1 MTSRWSPRIVRIAL
15 ATLAAVLGISLLWFA
30 ADRWA
35 SGEAGAVTRDA
46 ALQAARD
53 RAGLLSSEL
62 QKFRLL
68 PLVLVEY
75 PDVAAAVAP
84 GGAAASKRLDR
95 TLELLARRTDA
106 AAIYVIDAHGR
117 TVAASNAQLP
127 TSFVGQNYG
136 FRPYFRDAMRSGASE
151 LFALGTVS
159 GRPGLYLARR
169 LGDGSGVVVVK
180 VEFDPLEQSWAR
192 GGGISFV
199 TDTHGVI
206 LITSKPEWRFRTTHR
221 LDPAMIAHA
230 RETLQF
236 GAAPLQPAPLA
247 LAGDGATVTGEGRP
261 VAYRVGTIAVPLTG
275 AHLVHMTPLAPA
287 LAAATTRV
295 RLWLLA
301 LLLVIGLAT
310 GVVIRSR
317 ERRNMQ
323 LRARH
328 ALEEEVAH
336 RTAELR
342 DANEQ
347 LRVESR
353 QRAAADRRYRA
364 AREELTQANR
374 LGSIGQITAG
384 VAHEINQPVAAIR
397 TYAENAEL
405 FLERDQAE
413 AARGNL
419 ASIVEL
425 TGRIGTITAELRNFA
440 RKRTAAPEPVDLVS
454 AIDGAL
460 LLGGDRIRDMAS
472 VEVPAGVTV
481 LADRVRLEQILLN
494 LLQNAAEALGGV
506 ASPRIVI
513 SVRDGATV
521 ELVVADNGPG
531 VDKAVAAEIF
541 TPFVTAKTDGL
552 GLGLGIARDIARE
565 FGGELDSVRSPLG
578 GAAFRL
584 TLRRG

>member
-1 MTSRWSPRIVRIAL
+1 MFRIAL
-15 ATLAAVLGISLLWFA
+15 AALVLSVGVALLWLA

-35 SGEAGAVTRDA
+35 SGEAGGVTRDTA
-46 ALQAARD
+46 RQAARD
-53 RAGLLSSEL
+53 HAGLLSSEL

-68 PLVLVEY
+68 PLALVEY

-106 AAIYVIDAHGR
+106 AAIYVIDAHGH

-136 FRPYFRDAMRSGASE
+136 FRPYFRDAMRTGASE

-169 LGDGSGVVVVK
+169 LGDGSGVAVVK
-180 VEFDPLEQSWAR
+180 VEFDRVEQSWAR
-192 GGGISFV
+192 GAGISFV
-199 TDTHGVI
+199 TDAHGVI
-206 LITSKPEWRFRTTHR
+206 LVTSKPEWRFHTTHP
-221 LDPAMIAHA
+221 LDAAMIARA

-236 GAAPLQPAPLA
+236 GAAPLQPAPLT
-247 LAGDGATVTGEGRP
+247 LSGDAATVAGEGRP
-261 VAYRVGTIAVPLTG
+261 VDYRVGTAPVPLTG
-275 AHLVHMTPLAPA
+275 AQLVHLAPLAPA

-301 LLLVIGLAT
+301 LLLVFGLAT
-310 GVVIRSR
+310 GVVIRGR

-323 LRARH
+323 LRARQ

-353 QRAAADRRYRA
+353 QRLAADRRYRA
-364 AREELTQANR
+364 AREELAQANR

-397 TYAENAEL
+397 TYAENATL
-405 FLERDQAE
+405 FLDRDKPGE
-413 AARGNL
+413 ARGNL
-419 ASIVEL
+419 ASIVDL

-440 RKRTAAPEPVDLVS
+440 RRRTAAPAPVDLGS

-460 LLGGDRIRDMAS
+460 LLGGDRIRELVS
-472 VEVPAGVTV
+472 VTVPTPVSV

-494 LLQNAAEALGGV
+494 LLQNAAEALAGTT
-506 ASPRIVI
+506 APRIAIAMEPGPIV
-513 SVRDGATV
+513 ALT
-521 ELVVADNGPG
+521 VADNGPG
-531 VDKAVAAEIF
+531 IDPAVAAEIF
-541 TPFVTAKTDGL
+541 TPFVTARDDGL

-565 FGGELDSVRSPLG
+565 FGGELDSVVSPLG

-584 TLRRG
+584 TLKRG

>member
-1 MTSRWSPRIVRIAL
+1 MTSRWSPRMLRIAL
-15 ATLAAVLGISLLWFA
+15 AALAAALVIALSWLA

-35 SGEAGAVTRDA
+35 SGEAGDVTRGVA
-46 ALQAARD
+46 VQAARD
-53 RAGLLSSEL
+53 HAGLLSSEL

-84 GGAAASKRLDR
+84 GGLAASKRLDR

-117 TVAASNAQLP
+117 TVASSNAALP

-136 FRPYFRDAMRSGASE
+136 FRPYFRDAMHSGASE

-169 LGDGSGVVVVK
+169 LSDGSGVVVVK
-180 VEFDPLEQSWAR
+180 VEFDRVEQSWAR
-192 GGGISFV
+192 SGGTSFV
-199 TDTHGVI
+199 TDGHGVI
-206 LITSKPEWRFRTTHR
+206 LITSKAEWRFHTTHT
-221 LDPAMIAHA
+221 LDPAMIARA

-236 GAAPLQPAPLA
+236 GAAPLQPAPLV
-247 LAGDGATVTGEGRP
+247 LAGDVASVTGESRP
-261 VAYRVGTIAVPLTG
+261 VEYRVGTMKVPLAG
-275 AHLVHMTPLAPA
+275 AQLVHLAPLAPA

-301 LLLVIGLAT
+301 LLLVVGLAT

-323 LRARH
+323 LRARQ

-397 TYAENAEL
+397 TYAENAGL

-419 ASIVEL
+419 ASIVDL

-440 RKRTAAPEPVDLVS
+440 RKRTAAPEPVDLGS

-460 LLGGDRIRDMAS
+460 LLGGDRIRDLVS
-472 VEVPAGVTV
+472 VDVAAPVAV

-506 ASPRIVI
+506 ASGHITVT
-513 SVRDGATV
+513 VRDGTIV
-521 ELVVADNGPG
+521 ELIVADNGPG

-541 TPFVTAKTDGL
+541 TPFVTGKTDGL

-565 FGGELDSVRSPLG
+565 FGGELESVPSPLG

-584 TLRRG
+584 TLKRG

>member
-1 MTSRWSPRIVRIAL
+1 MLRIAL
-15 ATLAAVLGISLLWFA
+15 AALAVTVGVALLWLV

-35 SGEAGAVTRDA
+35 SGEAGEVTHEA
-46 ALQAARD
+46 AQQAARD

-84 GGAAASKRLDR
+84 GGAAAGKRLDR
-95 TLELLARRTDA
+95 TLELLAGRTDA
-106 AAIYVIDAHGR
+106 AAIYVIDASGR
-117 TVAASNAQLP
+117 TVAASNALLP

-136 FRPYFRDAMRSGASE
+136 FRPYFRDAMRTGASE

-180 VEFDPLEQSWAR
+180 VEFDRLEQSWAR
-192 GGGISFV
+192 GGGTSFV
-199 TDTHGVI
+199 TDAHGVI
-206 LITSKPEWRFRTTHR
+206 LITSKPDWRFHTTHR
-221 LDPAMIAHA
+221 LAPAMIARA

-236 GAAPLQPAPLA
+236 GATPLQPAPLT
-247 LAGDGATVTGEGRP
+247 LAGDSATVAGDGRP
-261 VAYRVGTIAVPLTG
+261 VAYRTGAAPVPLTG
-275 AHLVHMTPLAPA
+275 AQLIHLAPLAPA

-301 LLLVIGLAT
+301 LLLVFGLAT

-323 LRARH
+323 LRARQ

-353 QRAAADRRYRA
+353 QRLAADRRYRA

-397 TYAENAEL
+397 TYAENATL
-405 FLERDQAE
+405 FLDRDKPSE
-413 AARGNL
+413 ARGNL

-440 RKRTAAPEPVDLVS
+440 RRRTAAPAPVDLGS

-460 LLGGDRIRDMAS
+460 LLGGDRIRELVS
-472 VEVPAGVTV
+472 VTVPTPVTV
-481 LADRVRLEQILLN
+481 LAERVRLEQILLN
-494 LLQNAAEALGGV
+494 LLQNAAEALAGT
-506 ASPRIVI
+506 ANPRIAI
-513 SVRDGATV
+513 TV
-521 ELVVADNGPG
+521 AIGDTVALTVADNGPG
-531 VDKAVAAEIF
+531 VDTAVAAEIF
-541 TPFVTAKTDGL
+541 TPFVTARDDGL

-565 FGGELDSVRSPLG
+565 FGGELDSVASPLG

-584 TLRRG
+584 TLKRG